1 MFSAFIHVAEGNK
14 KVITVVYNKC
24 NDNLSINGSETLR
37 NDVNCSFD
45 EALANLTDNTEI
57 NITTDVLLSRIISVT
72 NYTNISIIGHHNPIV
87 KCNKHGGLNFVSCHN
102 CTIEGITLEGCGA
115 GSVSGNNNYLPAIQ
129 LINSFN
135 VTFKHCSFQHSIGQ
149 ALVLSGI
156 SGEVT
161 INHCNFLYNNQYKGH
176 GTAIHYSSNAPYV
189 LPLKLTIENCIL
201 SYNGGSESVVYL
213 GQSVNTTEYL
223 YL

>member
-1 MFSAFIHVAEGNK
+1 MRLLLSIVGFLFSAFIHVAEGNK

-87 KCNKHGGLNFVSCHN
+87 KCNKHGGLNFASCHN

-115 GSVSGNNNYLPAIQ
+115 SSVSGNNNYLPAIQ
-129 LINSFN
+129 LLNSFN
-135 VTFKHCSFQHSIGQ
+135 VMFKHCSFQHSIGQ

-161 INHCNFLYNNQYKGH
+161 INHCNFLYNNQYKVMEQLYI
-176 GTAIHYSSNAPYV
+176 IHQM
-189 LPLKLTIENCIL
+189 LHMFFH
-201 SYNGGSESVVYL
+201 
-213 GQSVNTTEYL
+213 
-223 YL
+223 